1 MTAPNL
7 KGPYVQIRDLRK
19 AYGLSIP
26 GLVARIRRHGVSVHK
41 DHISNVER
49 GERRASNELMT
60 AWAKALG
67 VNPLDVY
74 QPPADDHARNKDE
87 AGDTETD
94 AA

>member
-1 MTAPNL
+1 MTAPDP

-26 GLVARIRRHGVSVHK
+26 GLVARIRKFGVSVHK

-67 VNPLDVY
+67 VHPLDVY
-74 QPPADDHARNKDE
+74 QPPAGDQASDKDE
-87 AGDTETD
+87 AGDAETD